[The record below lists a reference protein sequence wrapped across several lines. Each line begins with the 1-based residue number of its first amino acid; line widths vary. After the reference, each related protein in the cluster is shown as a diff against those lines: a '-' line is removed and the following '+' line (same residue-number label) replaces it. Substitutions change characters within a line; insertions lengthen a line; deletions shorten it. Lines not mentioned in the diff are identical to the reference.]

1 MISKAGLAV
10 LDALSTGREATPAE
24 LATETG
30 YSRAHLYEVLDEL
43 LEGEILAEARGSHNQ
58 RRVRAAEH
66 PVTEAYRTLGAE
78 LSHVDWTE
86 VLSPATLRVCWYLDR
101 PRHVAEIA
109 DRLGI
114 TRQGVHSTLS
124 PLKYRGMLSRS
135 DPEYALRE
143 ELSPLLAFARTIVQH
158 EHRSRMREI
167 APSATI
173 VWCDPKRALVRV
185 QTSADTEALR
195 AVPNWEMTGLAR
207 YAEYGL
213 QFFLAGEPPFWYV
226 PEEELIPAEIV
237 CHTLLLDS
245 GTRRVSYSMLLVETL
260 DIDRGTLTKIA
271 QWYDLKSTV
280 EALYRPLQGDFGDTD
295 DLPIIV
301 PNESEYMALK
311 EQYGVD

>member
-24 LATETG
+24 LAAETG

-43 LEGEILAEARGSHNQ
+43 LEEGILAEARGSHNQ

-78 LSHVDWTE
+78 FSHVDWTE

-114 TRQGVHSTLS
+114 TRQGVHSALA
-124 PLKYRGMLSRS
+124 PLKYRGILSRS
-135 DPEYALRE
+135 DPKYTLRE
-143 ELSPLLAFARTIVQH
+143 ELSPLLTFARTIVQH
-158 EHRSRMREI
+158 EHRSRVREI

-185 QTSADTEALR
+185 QTSADTEALQV
-195 AVPNWEMTGLAR
+195 ASDWEMTGLAR

-213 QFFLAGEPPFWYV
+213 QFFLAGEPPFWYA
-226 PEEELIPAEIV
+226 PDEELIPAEIV
-237 CHTLLLDS
+237 CHTLRLDS
-245 GTRRVSYSMLLVETL
+245 GSRRVSYSMLLIETL
-260 DIDRGTLTKIA
+260 DIDRETIADIA

-280 EALYRPLQGDFGDTD
+280 EALYRPLQGDFDDTD
-295 DLPIIV
+295 ELPVIV
-301 PNESEYMALK
+301 PSESEYMALK
-311 EQYGVD
+311 EQYGVE

>member
-30 YSRAHLYEVLDEL
+30 CSRAHLYEVLDEM
-43 LEGEILAEARGSHNQ
+43 LEEGILAEARGSHNQ

-78 LSHVDWTE
+78 FSHVDWTE

-114 TRQGVHSTLS
+114 TRQGVHSALA
-124 PLKYRGMLSRS
+124 PLKYRGILSRS
-135 DPEYALRE
+135 DPKYTLRE
-143 ELSPLLAFARTIVQH
+143 ELSPLLTFARTIVQH
-158 EHRSRMREI
+158 EHRSRVREI

-185 QTSADTEALR
+185 QTSADTEALQ
-195 AVPNWEMTGLAR
+195 AASDWEMTGLAR

-213 QFFLAGEPPFWYV
+213 QFFLAGEPPFWYA
-226 PEEELIPAEIV
+226 PDEELIPAEIV
-237 CHTLLLDS
+237 CHTLRLDS
-245 GTRRVSYSMLLVETL
+245 GSRRVSYSMLLIETL
-260 DIDRGTLTKIA
+260 DIDRETIADIA

-280 EALYRPLQGDFGDTD
+280 EALYRPLQGDFDDTD
-295 DLPIIV
+295 ELPVIV
-301 PNESEYMALK
+301 PSESEYMALK
-311 EQYGVD
+311 EQYGVE

>member
-1 MISKAGLAV
+1 MFSKAGLAV

-43 LEGEILAEARGSHNQ
+43 LEGGILAEARGSHNQ
-58 RRVRAAEH
+58 RWVRAAEH

-78 LSHVDWTE
+78 FSHVDWTE
-86 VLSPATLRVCWYLDR
+86 ILSPATLRVCWYLDR

-114 TRQGVHSTLS
+114 TRQGVHSALA
-124 PLKYRGMLSRS
+124 PLKYRGILSRS
-135 DPEYALRE
+135 DPEYTLRE
-143 ELSPLLAFARTIVQH
+143 ELSPLLTFARTIVQH
-158 EHRSRMREI
+158 EHRSRVREI

-185 QTSADTEALR
+185 QTSADTEALQ
-195 AVPNWEMTGLAR
+195 AASDWEMTGLAR

-213 QFFLAGEPPFWYV
+213 QFFLAGEPPFWYA
-226 PEEELIPAEIV
+226 PDEELIPAEIV
-237 CHTLLLDS
+237 CHTLRLDS
-245 GTRRVSYSMLLVETL
+245 GTRRVSYSMLLIETL
-260 DIDRGTLTKIA
+260 DIDRETIADIA

-280 EALYRPLQGDFGDTD
+280 EALYRPLQRDFDDTD
-295 DLPIIV
+295 ELPVIV
-301 PNESEYMALK
+301 PSESEYMALK
-311 EQYGVD
+311 EQYGVE

>member
-30 YSRAHLYEVLDEL
+30 YSRAHLYEVLDEM
-43 LEGEILAEARGSHNQ
+43 LEEGILAEARGSHNQ

-78 LSHVDWTE
+78 FSHVDWTE

-114 TRQGVHSTLS
+114 TRQGVHSALA
-124 PLKYRGMLSRS
+124 PLKYRGILSRS
-135 DPEYALRE
+135 DPKYTLRE
-143 ELSPLLAFARTIVQH
+143 ELSPLLTFARTIVQH
-158 EHRSRMREI
+158 EHRSRVREI

-185 QTSADTEALR
+185 QTSADTEALQ
-195 AVPNWEMTGLAR
+195 AASDWEMTGLAR

-213 QFFLAGEPPFWYV
+213 QFFLAGEPPFWYA
-226 PEEELIPAEIV
+226 PDEELIPAEIV
-237 CHTLLLDS
+237 CHTLRLDS
-245 GTRRVSYSMLLVETL
+245 GSRRVSYSMLLIETL
-260 DIDRGTLTKIA
+260 DIDRETIADIA

-280 EALYRPLQGDFGDTD
+280 EALYRPLQGDFDDTEE
-295 DLPIIV
+295 LPVIV
-301 PNESEYMALK
+301 PSESEYMALK
-311 EQYGVD
+311 EQYGVE

>member
-30 YSRAHLYEVLDEL
+30 YSRAHLYEVLDEM
-43 LEGEILAEARGSHNQ
+43 LEEGILAEARSSHNQ

-78 LSHVDWTE
+78 FSHVDWTE

-114 TRQGVHSTLS
+114 TRQGVHSALA
-124 PLKYRGMLSRS
+124 PLKYRGILSRS
-135 DPEYALRE
+135 DLKYTLRE
-143 ELSPLLAFARTIVQH
+143 ELSPLLTFARTIVQH
-158 EHRSRMREI
+158 EHRSRVREI

-185 QTSADTEALR
+185 QTSADTEALQ
-195 AVPNWEMTGLAR
+195 AASDWEMTGLAR

-213 QFFLAGEPPFWYV
+213 QFFLAGEPPFWYA
-226 PEEELIPAEIV
+226 PDEELIPAEIV
-237 CHTLLLDS
+237 CHTLRLDS
-245 GTRRVSYSMLLVETL
+245 GSRRVSYSMLLIETL
-260 DIDRGTLTKIA
+260 DIDRETIADIA

-280 EALYRPLQGDFGDTD
+280 EALYRPLQGDFDDTD
-295 DLPIIV
+295 ELPVIV
-301 PNESEYMALK
+301 PSESEYMALK
-311 EQYGVD
+311 EQYGVE

>member
-43 LEGEILAEARGSHNQ
+43 LGGGILAEARGSHNQ

-78 LSHVDWTE
+78 FSYVDWTE
-86 VLSPATLRVCWYLDR
+86 VLSPATLRVTWYLDR

-114 TRQGVHSTLS
+114 TRQGVHSALA

-135 DPEYALRE
+135 DPEYTLRE
-143 ELSPLLAFARTIVQH
+143 ELSPLLTFARTIVQH
-158 EHRSRMREI
+158 EHRSRVREI

-185 QTSADTEALR
+185 QTSADTEALQ
-195 AVPNWEMTGLAR
+195 AASDWEMTGLAR
-207 YAEYGL
+207 YTEYGL
-213 QFFLAGEPPFWYV
+213 QFFLAGEPPFWYA
-226 PEEELIPAEIV
+226 PGEELSPAEIV
-237 CHTLLLDS
+237 CHTLRLDS
-245 GTRRVSYSMLLVETL
+245 GTRRVSYSMLLIETL
-260 DIDRGTLTKIA
+260 DIDREALTAIA
-271 QWYDLKSTV
+271 QWYGLTSTV
-280 EALYRPLQGDFGDTD
+280 EALYRPLQGDFDDID
-295 DLPIIV
+295 DLPVIV
-301 PNESEYMALK
+301 PSESEYMALK